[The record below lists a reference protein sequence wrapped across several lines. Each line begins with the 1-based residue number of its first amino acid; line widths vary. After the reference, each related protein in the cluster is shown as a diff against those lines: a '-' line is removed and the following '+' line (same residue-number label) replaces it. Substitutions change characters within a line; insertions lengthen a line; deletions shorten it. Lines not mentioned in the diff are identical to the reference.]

1 MSVWAPPGNF
11 ESLTLAEA
19 RALQEKLAAR
29 VCEEDPPGEPRLVA
43 GVDAAHDAR
52 GARTHAAA
60 VVWELAERRVV
71 EVATASLTMRLPY
84 VPGLLAWRELPALLA
99 AWGRLE
105 GHPDLVL
112 VDGHG
117 RAHQRRCGLACMVGL
132 AIDLPTVGCA
142 KTVLAGRFGALGT
155 ERGSSASLVDRGE
168 AVGMALR
175 TRTGVRAVYVSV
187 GHRVTLRVACTRVL
201 EASRFRIP
209 EPLRAAH
216 QEATRLHSAASL
228 EG

>member
-1 MSVWAPPGNF
+1 VSAWVLPDDF
-11 ESLTLAEA
+11 ESLTPAEA
-19 RALQEKLAAR
+19 RVLQKKLAALVR
-29 VCEEDPPGEPRLVA
+29 EEEPTGQTRLVA
-43 GVDAAHDAR
+43 GVDAAYDAR

-71 EVATASLTMRLPY
+71 EVATASRPTRIPY
-84 VPGLLAWRELPALLA
+84 VPGFLAWCELAAVLA

-105 GHPDLVL
+105 RRADLVL

-117 RAHQRRCGLACMVGL
+117 RAHPRRCGLACMLGL

-142 KTVLAGRFGALGT
+142 KTVLAGGFGALGLA
-155 ERGSSASLVDRGE
+155 RGCSASLVDRDE
-168 AVGMALR
+168 VVGMALR
-175 TRTGVRAVYVSV
+175 TRTAVRPVHVSV
-187 GHRVTLRVACTRVL
+187 GHRITLHAACTRVL

-216 QEATRLHSAASL
+216 QEARRLRAAASL
-228 EG
+228 VR